1 MRHLLLIAALI
12 ATGLLPGG
20 ETASATTA
28 AAATNL
34 QAPSAAEVDAAMLAA
49 VRAEFPMRDVRV
61 RLASSAIE
69 DDAGPAQRGV
79 SARGRVLLDGS
90 DRWIPFQATA
100 LYDMQSATAMATS
113 LELAEPA
120 RASNPVDA
128 SLAKDQSVD
137 TPLATTLHAEAS
149 RKLHEEFASQPAS
162 LQLDRL
168 QVREAGDYL
177 ALLADGRADFGPEGT
192 ADATIRALYDPRN
205 GRWLRLDYEL
215 GEGG

>member
-20 ETASATTA
+20 ETANATTA

-90 DRWIPFQATA
+90 DRWIPFRATA

-120 RASNPVDA
+120 RASNLVDA
-128 SLAKDQSVD
+128 SLADD
-137 TPLATTLHAEAS
+137 RLAQTLRAAAS
-149 RKLHEEFASQPAS
+149 RKLHEEFASQRAT
-162 LQLDRL
+162 LQLDRV

-177 ALLADGRADFGPEGT
+177 ALLADGRADFGAEGT

>member
-1 MRHLLLIAALI
+1 MRHLFLIAALI

-20 ETASATTA
+20 ETASAT
-28 AAATNL
+28 AAATIL
-34 QAPSAAEVDAAMLAA
+34 QAPTAAEVDAAMLAA

-100 LYDMQSATAMATS
+100 LYDLQSATAMATS

-120 RASNPVDA
+120 RASNLVDA
-128 SLAKDQSVD
+128 SLADD
-137 TPLATTLHAEAS
+137 RLAQTLRAAAS
-149 RKLHEEFASQPAS
+149 RKLHEEFASQRAT
-162 LQLDRL
+162 LQLDRV

-177 ALLADGRADFGPEGT
+177 ALLADGRADFGAEGT